1 MVRGLLKISAINWKI
16 LFLNNRKS
24 RAVHGAGD
32 YPLSVVR
39 AFVSNYP
46 PFVCQKILNTPPPPP
61 PSLKMPQNLPP
72 PL

>member
-1 MVRGLLKISAINWKI
+1 MVLSFITIKTNNKEMVRGLLKISAINWKI

-46 PFVCQKILNTPPPPP
+46 PLYVKKF
-61 PSLKMPQNLPP
+61 
-72 PL
+72 